1 MKIEGLD
8 LLKPTREK
16 IKYFIWFAIID
27 VLVSIYIYKDIKF
40 IISSII
46 ISLVAWWIIIS
57 IYIKIRNKIK
67 K

>member
-8 LLKPTREK
+8 LLKPTKEK
-16 IKYFIWFAIID
+16 IKYFIWFAITV
-27 VLVSIYIYKDIKF
+27 VLASIYIYKDIKF

-46 ISLVAWWIIIS
+46 ISLIIWWVIIS